1 MAIIANQDIQS
12 KAELRKGRQHFL
24 DQEDIISILQIYFK
38 VFQEGFPTA
47 PTRSGR
53 DMWVLYIVFMFYNDL
68 LGVAK
73 MSQYQLCCDIENL

>member
-1 MAIIANQDIQS
+1 MMY
-12 KAELRKGRQHFL
+12 KAKLSLEKPDNIFSIKKTLSPYFRFTSRYSRRAFL
-24 DQEDIISILQIYFK
+24 ASL
-38 VFQEGFPTA
+38 PTA
-47 PTRSGR
+47 PTRSVR